1 MSTMAAILE
10 LLDSAINAAAKTASD
25 LEEVRRQLIA
35 HPQIDDSATGE
46 VVREVEGDDSHS
58 G

>member
-35 HPQIDDSATGE
+35 HPELDDSATAA
-46 VVREVEGDDSHS
+46 VVDELEHGSDR
-58 G
+58 